1 MRLFF
6 ITILILFSSFC
17 ILAQDDAEEAEEPTF
32 LNKVQM
38 DLAQMNSE
46 KGEGVSL
53 FFQNYWNQDN
63 LFTDSN
69 REKIEE
75 IYTKMV
81 DENLSIR
88 DYRLPFISTLSGAAS
103 NLKDPAAAINS
114 FLEIIERAFAELESN
129 EFKTLLR
136 VSEQVLEKKAIYYS
150 KYYQVAFSGGSV
162 SFEWSSEPEV
172 EAILTASET
181 VSEVSADEE
190 SDSWGA
196 ESEDDWGSD
205 DGWGEDD
212 DNAWGNSESNG
223 QSTDNSEKE
232 EVQKVAGNSFA
243 LAYTEPMPVLL
254 GPIVKLKNINL
265 KFLTSS
271 DSAKINGVTG
281 SMELIGSTFVAEGG
295 ELTWEHLDIPA
306 KELYAELSTFTF
318 EVNKK
323 EFYAEQSTLYYPE
336 IVKTPVKGIVEFKA
350 ENRSRDGSSNYPYFQ
365 SYESGYDLDFVDQ
378 QGLYVKGGVTLRGK
392 TLSTASMNSDMG
404 SIELQGEAVKKF
416 RAESRDFVYKDSA
429 FTANQSSVSIYQ
441 RNDSIYHPGLSI
453 NYKVNENTIT
463 FLKKK
468 GNFKNTPFH
477 ASYFNMDFTAD
488 KISWD
493 MDSSIVDISVLI
505 AGNRVPAL
513 FESAEYFNDYRYNS
527 LSGLYPFH
535 PLQVVV
541 HYSRTANR
549 KTFYV
554 DEVVKGM
561 KRIEDKKLR
570 SSMKLLME
578 NGFIKYNQV
587 SGRIEMLDKA
597 LHYVDSKWGKKD
609 YDNVQISSVSS
620 GKPNAKLN
628 LDRGTMDIVGVEEF
642 IINDKLGVRV
652 TPDSGRVS
660 LKKNRDVQF
669 NGTVYAG
676 NYEYFGSDFE
686 MDYDSFLISMPKID
700 NIKFNLARGDKNKQS
715 NKEQIQ
721 NQLVETAGVLY
732 INEPNNKSAEK
743 EFPKYPIF
751 NATKGATVYF
761 LGEEILNGVY
771 DQSLYFVIPP
781 FQIDSVSSSDPN
793 SIAFDGQFHSGDI
806 FPEFEE
812 KLRVMPDKSL
822 GFEHPVS
829 EEGIDLLNGQAK
841 FYGAIRLDNQGL
853 RGGKKIE
860 YLSSTIL
867 SENFTFFKDSIK
879 GSGTYAK
886 IEPGEWEGVS
896 FPKMEISNFEI
907 RWLTFK
913 DSLYLSNRSEA
924 FRMYDETAS
933 LKGKT
938 IITKKGLFGQGE
950 MKTRGSNTTSE
961 NFNFKELRF
970 SARRADFEI
979 ESTDTIPAL
988 AADNVRLDFDFQANT
1003 ASINPEIEGDA
1014 ALNFPYASYKTSI
1027 PSALWKLDEKIV
1039 EMTKPAS
1046 INISN
1051 SYFYSTNPDQDS
1063 LAFNA
1068 TKAVYDVES
1077 QSLNVSGIPSITVAD
1092 AKITPSG
1099 GEVIIG
1105 ENGTINKLFNATLSL
1120 DTLTNYH
1127 NLYDAEIEIISRNK
1141 FLGNAT
1147 YRYVNSVGDTF
1158 SIKMGEFSL
1167 QPISD
1172 PGKSDRKLRTV
1183 SSGVVSK
1190 NDRMLIS
1197 PGMYYKGDVTM
1208 YADKPALELKGYIQ
1222 PDLQDIPNYDTWI
1235 SYSSDGSNKEV
1246 IIDFDNSVT
1255 EMGEPL
1261 KAGIHFDKVDNELY
1275 ASFLNEKR
1283 DFTDSDFFVPSGI
1296 LTFSASSSQFIIENK
1311 DRKSGSAYAG
1321 KYFAY
1326 NEEEQSIDFEGP
1338 FKFIE
1343 SRDEAEF
1350 KSAGSGSGDLL
1361 TQEFIFNLMMTTE
1374 FDLPN
1379 AFTSIVGN
1387 DMIEVVQ
1394 RLGLPESTKDLDR
1407 LLPKLAEL
1415 AGNSAAK
1422 RYEEYIFNEYIPLHA
1437 LSSNLTKTLV
1447 LNNLDMKWS
1456 SEEQSWFSVGKIGL
1470 SNTGNI
1476 DINANLDG
1484 FVEIQRKEMGSAI
1497 KIFLQI
1503 SPSCWYF
1510 FHYEEDRL
1518 IFFSSN
1524 KEANELIDRKSKA
1537 EKAKFGEFVFLTG
1550 DKLEVVNFVEDYR
1563 KEYFDIDAPYYLEMA
1578 SEASAAPAPANNT
1591 PIPQQDDT
1599 ATEEDDDDGF

>member
-1 MRLFF
+1 MRFLFF
-6 ITILILFSSFC
+6 TILTFFYSFWAFS
-17 ILAQDDAEEAEEPTF
+17 QDAAVSEEVEEPDF
-32 LNKVQM
+32 LKSVQM
-38 DLAQMNSE
+38 DLATMNSE

-63 LFTDSN
+63 LFTNSN
-69 REKIEE
+69 REKIEA
-75 IYTKMV
+75 IYGKMV
-81 DENLSIR
+81 EQNLNIR
-88 DYRLPFISTLSGAAS
+88 EYRLPFISTLSGAAS

-114 FLEIIERAFAELESN
+114 FLEIIERAFDELDLN
-129 EFKTLLR
+129 EFRSLLR
-136 VSEQVLEKKAIYYS
+136 VTEQILEKKAIFYS

-162 SFEWSSEPEV
+162 SFEWSSEPEIDDV
-172 EAILTASET
+172 ETTPEAVEEEETDTWGSE
-181 VSEVSADEE
+181 
-190 SDSWGA
+190 
-196 ESEDDWGSD
+196 SD
-205 DGWGEDD
+205 DGWGDNEDD
-212 DNAWGNSESNG
+212 GWGDNDSWGEE
-223 QSTDNSEKE
+223 TDNLEEEQE
-232 EVQKVAGNSFA
+232 EVKTSAPVYS
-243 LAYTEPMPVLL
+243 EPMPVLE

-265 KFLTSS
+265 KFLTST
-271 DSAKINGVTG
+271 DSVKINSVTG

-295 ELTWEHLDIPA
+295 RLTWEHLGLSTN
-306 KELYAELSTFTF
+306 ELYADLSDFTF

-323 EFYAEQSTLYYPE
+323 EFYAEQSTLHYPE
-336 IVKTPVKGIVEFKA
+336 IVKKPVKGIVEFKA
-350 ENRSRDGSSNYPYFQ
+350 ENKNRNGSSNYPFFQ
-365 SYESGYDLDFVDQ
+365 SYETGYDLNFVDK
-378 QGLYVKGGVTLRGK
+378 QGLYVKGGVTLKGK
-392 TLSTASMNSDMG
+392 TLSTASMNSGIG
-404 SIELQGEAVKKF
+404 SVELQGTGNKKF
-416 RAESRDFVYKDSA
+416 RAESRSFVYKDST
-429 FTANQSSVSIYQ
+429 FTSDHTSVSIYQ
-441 RNDSIYHPGLSI
+441 RKDSIFHPGLAI
-453 NYKVNENTIT
+453 NYKVNENQLTL
-463 FLKKK
+463 LKKK
-468 GNFKNTPFH
+468 GNFKNTPFY

-513 FESAEYFNDYRYNS
+513 FESAEYYNEYRYNS

-541 HYSRTANR
+541 HYSRKTNR
-549 KTFYV
+549 KSFYV
-554 DEVVKGM
+554 DEVVEEM
-561 KRIEDKKLR
+561 ERIEDKKLR
-570 SSMKLLME
+570 SGMKLLME
-578 NGFIKYNQV
+578 NGFIRYDHV
-587 SGRIEMLDKA
+587 SGKVEMLDKA
-597 LHYVDSKWGKKD
+597 FHYVDSKWGKKD
-609 YDNVQISSVSS
+609 YDNVQISSVAS
-620 GKPNAKLN
+620 GKPNGKLN
-628 LDRGTMDIVGVEEF
+628 LNKGTMDIVGVEEF

-686 MDYDSFLISMPKID
+686 MDYDSFLISMPQID
-700 NIKFNLARGDKNKQS
+700 NIKFNLARGEENKQS

-761 LGEEILNGVY
+761 LGEEILDGVY

-781 FQIDSVSSSDPN
+781 FEIDSVSSSDPN

-829 EEGIDLLNGQAK
+829 EDGIDLLNGEAK
-841 FYGAIRLDNQGL
+841 FYGSIRLDNKGL

-879 GSGTYAK
+879 GLGTYAN
-886 IEPGEWEGVS
+886 IEPGETEGVS
-896 FPKMEISNFEI
+896 FPKMEITNFDM
-907 RWLTFK
+907 RWLTSK
-913 DSLYLSNRSEA
+913 DSLYLTNRSEP
-924 FRMYDETAS
+924 FKMYDETAS
-933 LKGKT
+933 LEGKT
-938 IITKKGLFGQGE
+938 IISKKGLFGQGE
-950 MKTRGSNTTSE
+950 MTTRGSYTVSD
-961 NFNFKELRF
+961 NFTFKEHGF
-970 SARRADFEI
+970 SARNAYFEI

-988 AADNVRLDFDFQANT
+988 ASDDVRLDFDFQANT
-1003 ASINPEIEGDA
+1003 ATINPEIEGDA

-1039 EMTKPAS
+1039 EMTKPNNID
-1046 INISN
+1046 INN

-1063 LAFNA
+1063 LVFNA
-1068 TKAVYDVES
+1068 TKAVYDIES
-1077 QSLNVSGIPSITVAD
+1077 QSLTVSGIPSITVAD
-1092 AKITPSG
+1092 AQITPSG

-1105 ENGTINKLFNATLSL
+1105 ENGNINKLYNATLSL

-1127 NLYDAEIEIISRNK
+1127 NLYNAEVEIISRNK
-1141 FLGNAT
+1141 FIGNAT

-1167 QPISD
+1167 EPIPNSE
-1172 PGKSDRKLRTV
+1172 KRDRKLRTV
-1183 SSGVVSK
+1183 SSGVVNK
-1190 NDRMLIS
+1190 DDRMLIS

-1208 YADKPALELKGYIQ
+1208 YADKPALELKGYLQ
-1222 PDLQDIPNYDTWI
+1222 PDLRDIPNYNTWI
-1235 SYSSDGSNKEV
+1235 SYTSDGSNKEV
-1246 IIDFDNSVT
+1246 VIDFDNSQT
-1255 EMGEPL
+1255 EMGESL
-1261 KAGIHFDKVDNELY
+1261 QAGIHFDKVNNELY
-1275 ASFLNEKR
+1275 TTFLNEKR
-1283 DFTDSDFFVPSGI
+1283 DFTDSDFFIPSGL
-1296 LTFSASSSQFIIENK
+1296 LTYSASKNQFIIEDK
-1311 DRKSGSAYAG
+1311 KRKSGSSLSG
-1321 KYFAY
+1321 KFFAY
-1326 NEEEQSIDFEGP
+1326 NEKEQKINFEGP
-1338 FKFIE
+1338 FKFMN
-1343 SRDEAEF
+1343 SREEAEF

-1361 TQEFIFNLMMTTE
+1361 TQEFIFNLMMITE

-1379 AFTSIVGN
+1379 AFTPIIGN

-1415 AGNSAAK
+1415 AGNSTAK
-1422 RYEEYIFNEYIPLHA
+1422 RYEENIFNEYIPLHS
-1437 LSSNLTKTLV
+1437 LSSSLTKTLV

-1456 SEEQSWFSVGKIGL
+1456 SDEQAWYSVGKIGL

-1484 FVEIQRKEMGSAI
+1484 FVEIKRQEMGSAI
-1497 KIFLQI
+1497 KIFLQV

-1510 FHYEEDRL
+1510 FHYEEDQL

-1524 KEANELIDRKSKA
+1524 EDANDLIDRKSKA

-1550 DKLEVVNFVEDYR
+1550 DKLEVTNFIEDYR
-1563 KEYFDIDAPYYLEMA
+1563 KRYFDIDAPYYLEMA
-1578 SEASAAPAPANNT
+1578 NEASDTNTPANNT
-1591 PIPQQDDT
+1591 PIPQQDD
-1599 ATEEDDDDGF
+1599 ASEEDDDDDGF

>member
-1 MRLFF
+1 MRF
-6 ITILILFSSFC
+6 ISIIILTFLYSFWAV
-17 ILAQDDAEEAEEPTF
+17 AQDDTVSEETAEPDF
-32 LNKVQM
+32 LKKVQL
-38 DLAQMNSE
+38 DLATMNSE

-53 FFQNYWNQDN
+53 FFQNYWNQDD
-63 LFTDSN
+63 LFTNSN
-69 REKIEE
+69 KERIEE
-75 IYTKMV
+75 IYGKMV
-81 DENLSIR
+81 EQNLNIR
-88 DYRLPFISTLSGAAS
+88 DYRLPFISTLCGAAS

-114 FLEIIERAFAELESN
+114 FLEIIERAFDELESN
-129 EFKTLLR
+129 QFKTLLR
-136 VSEQVLEKKAIYYS
+136 VTEQILEKKAIFYS
-150 KYYQVAFSGGSV
+150 KYYQVAFNGGSV
-162 SFEWSSEPEV
+162 SFEWSAEPEV
-172 EAILTASET
+172 EAFEA
-181 VSEVSADEE
+181 VSEPVEE
-190 SDSWGA
+190 PETDTWGT
-196 ESEDDWGSD
+196 ESNDDWGND
-205 DGWGEDD
+205 DGWG
-212 DNAWGNSESNG
+212 DNAADGWGDNDSWGEEIDDSE
-223 QSTDNSEKE
+223 TE
-232 EVQKVAGNSFA
+232 EVVTSAITS
-243 LAYTEPMPVLL
+243 YREPMPILE

-265 KFLTSS
+265 KFLTST
-271 DSAKINGVTG
+271 DSVKINEVTG
-281 SMELIGSTFVAEGG
+281 NMELIGSTFVAEGG
-295 ELTWEHLDIPA
+295 RLTWEHLGLSKD
-306 KELYAELSTFTF
+306 ELYADLSEFTF
-318 EVNKK
+318 EVNEK
-323 EFYAEQSTLYYPE
+323 EFYAEQSTLNYPK
-336 IVKTPVKGIVEFKA
+336 IVKRPVKGIIEFKA
-350 ENRSRDGSSNYPYFQ
+350 ENRNRNGSSNYPYFQ
-365 SYESGYDLDFVDQ
+365 SYESGYDLNFVDKK
-378 QGLYVKGGVTLRGK
+378 GLYVKGGITLKGK
-392 TLSTASMNSDMG
+392 TLSTASMDSGFG
-404 SIELQGEAVKKF
+404 SIELQGTAVKKF
-416 RAESRDFVYKDSA
+416 RAESRDFVYNDST

-441 RNDSIYHPGLSI
+441 RNDSIFHPGLAI
-453 NYKVNENTIT
+453 NYKVNENNLTL
-463 FLKKK
+463 LKKK
-468 GNFKNTPFH
+468 GNFKNTPFF

-513 FESAEYFNDYRYNS
+513 FESAEYYNEFRYNS

-541 HYSRTANR
+541 HYSRKMNR
-549 KTFYV
+549 KFFYV
-554 DEVVKGM
+554 DEVVKDT
-561 KRIEDKKLR
+561 KRIDDQKLR
-570 SSMKLLME
+570 SGMKLLME
-578 NGFIKYNQV
+578 NGFIKYDQV
-587 SGRIEMLDKA
+587 SGRIEMLDKGF
-597 LHYVDSKWGKKD
+597 HYVDSKWGKKD
-609 YDNVQISSVSS
+609 YDNVQISSVAS
-620 GKPNAKLN
+620 GKPNGKLN
-628 LDRGTMDIVGVEEF
+628 LNKGTLDIVGVEEF

-660 LKKNRDVQF
+660 LRKNRDVQF

-686 MDYDSFLISMPKID
+686 MDYDSFLISMPQID
-700 NIKFNLARGDKNKQS
+700 NIKFNLAKGDKSKQS

-781 FQIDSVSSSDPN
+781 FEIDSVSSSDPN

-806 FPEFEE
+806 FPEFDE

-829 EEGIDLLNGQAK
+829 EDGIDLLNGGAK
-841 FYGAIRLDNQGL
+841 FYGSIQLDNQGL

-860 YLSSTIL
+860 YLSATIL

-879 GSGTYAK
+879 GLGTYAN
-886 IEPGEWEGVS
+886 IEPGDWEGVS
-896 FPKMEISNFEI
+896 FPKMEISNFDV

-913 DSLYLSNRSEA
+913 DSLYLTNRSEA

-933 LKGKT
+933 LEGKT
-938 IITKKGLFGQGE
+938 IISKKGLFGQGE

-961 NFNFKELRF
+961 NYNFKEYRF
-970 SARRADFEI
+970 SARHANFEI

-988 AADNVRLDFDFQANT
+988 SADNVRLDFDFQANIAT
-1003 ASINPEIEGDA
+1003 INPEIEGDA

-1039 EMTKPAS
+1039 EMTKPGN

-1068 TKAVYDVES
+1068 TKAVYDIES
-1077 QSLNVSGIPSITVAD
+1077 QSLKVSGIPSITVAD
-1092 AKITPSG
+1092 AMITPSG

-1105 ENGTINKLFNATLSL
+1105 ENGTINKLYNATLSL

-1127 NLYDAEIEIISRNK
+1127 NLYNAEIEIISRNK

-1167 QPISD
+1167 QPVSN

-1183 SSGVVSK
+1183 SSGNV
-1190 NDRMLIS
+1190 NRDDRMLIS

-1208 YADKPALELKGYIQ
+1208 FADKPALELKGYIQ

-1235 SYSSDGSNKEV
+1235 SYTSDGSNKEV
-1246 IIDFDNSVT
+1246 VIDFNNSVT

-1261 KAGIHFDKVDNELY
+1261 QAGIHFDKVDNELY
-1275 ASFLNEKR
+1275 ATFLNEKR

-1296 LTFSASSSQFIIENK
+1296 LTYSASKNHFIIEDK
-1311 DRKSGSAYAG
+1311 DRKSGGSFAG

-1326 NEEEQSIDFEGP
+1326 NEKEQSIDFEGP
-1338 FKFIE
+1338 FKFMGG
-1343 SRDEAEF
+1343 RDEAEF

-1361 TQEFIFNLMMTTE
+1361 TQEFVFNLMMTTE
-1374 FDLPN
+1374 FELPN
-1379 AFTSIVGN
+1379 AFTPIIGN

-1394 RLGLPESTKDLDR
+1394 RLGLPEATKDLDR
-1407 LLPKLAEL
+1407 LLPKIAEL

-1437 LSSNLTKTLV
+1437 LSSKLTKTLV
-1447 LNNLDMKWS
+1447 LNNLDLKWS
-1456 SEEQSWFSVGKIGL
+1456 SEAQSWYSVGKIGL
-1470 SNTGNI
+1470 SNTGNV

-1484 FVEIQRKEMGSAI
+1484 FVEIKRLEMGAAI
-1497 KIFLQI
+1497 RIFLQV

-1518 IFFSSN
+1518 IFYSSN
-1524 KEANELIDRKSKA
+1524 ETANDLINRKSKA
-1537 EKAKFGEFVFLTG
+1537 EKAKFGEFVFLSG
-1550 DKLEVVNFVEDYR
+1550 DKLEVTNFVEEYR
-1563 KEYFDIDAPYYLEMA
+1563 KKYFDIDAPYYLEMA
-1578 SEASAAPAPANNT
+1578 SEAGAAAAPANNI

-1599 ATEEDDDDGF
+1599 PTEDDDDGF